1 MWLRKNH
8 TRVNFSTQAAGEKRG
23 FCATKYGSTPPPPP
37 PAPVLPHVGRRTPP
51 QPGYTSNKSS
61 VMSQKESY

>member
-23 FCATKYGSTPPPPP
+23 FCATKYGSTPPPGVSFSTQ
-37 PAPVLPHVGRRTPP
+37 AAR
-51 QPGYTSNKSS
+51 PGYTSNKLS
-61 VMSQKESY
+61 VMSQFE

>member
-8 TRVNFSTQAAGEKRG
+8 TRVNFSTQGEKGDSAPR
-23 FCATKYGSTPPPPP
+23 STPPPPP
-37 PAPVLPHVGRRTPP
+37 PSPVLPHVGLRTPP